1 MGRDRSL
8 EGFSV
13 AFRVPRFS
21 RSSQAW
27 SYIAGSEGYCT
38 GKIDWCSLC
47 DAAAMIPGAHAIAI
61 RCTTNGTE
69 RESNLM
75 EPNDSAFEE
84 LLAKYQ
90 GKVLRLCYAMLAN
103 RALAEETAQ
112 EVFLRIWRGLGAFRG
127 ESTPST
133 WVYAITRNACLTAR
147 GRTAATATDSLDDP
161 EVLRRAHAHQL
172 QQGRREPQTDI
183 LGWLAKLP
191 EPQRQALTL
200 FYLEEKS
207 YEEVA
212 AALDV
217 PMGTIKTWIH
227 RGRRTLAEEHLK
239 WEAAKQ

>member
-1 MGRDRSL
+1 MCAAQ
-8 EGFSV
+8 V
-13 AFRVPRFS
+13 MA
-21 RSSQAW
+21 
-27 SYIAGSEGYCT
+27 ICCT
-38 GKIDWCSLC
+38 V
-47 DAAAMIPGAHAIAI
+47 
-61 RCTTNGTE
+61 NGTE
-69 RESNLM
+69 RENKFM
-75 EPNDSAFEE
+75 EPNDSAFEQ

-103 RALAEETAQ
+103 RPLAEETAQ

-147 GRTAATATDSLDDP
+147 ARIAATATVSLDDP
-161 EVLRRAHAHQL
+161 EILRRAHAHQL
-172 QQGRREPQTDI
+172 GQSKREIRTDV
-183 LGWLAKLP
+183 LSWLDELP
-191 EPQRQALTL
+191 EQQRQALTL

-227 RGRRTLAEEHLK
+227 RGRRTLAEKHLK
-239 WEAAKQ
+239 SESAAKERSGR